1 MNLVFS
7 TYYVV
12 LCGVKFIHLLTN
24 REKIMLIKKVASA
37 VSIVAALGL
46 SHSVMAETFSFGA
59 EPHQAKSMVVFQSG
73 KTLSSDLSRLDKLS
87 NQQITKALS
96 IAKFEGK
103 NKEVIEILAPV
114 GLDTDR
120 LLIVGLGDSN
130 GLDAGQ
136 VNLIGAKINATLASS
151 DDKNVQVFTQGISDN
166 KSNASFA
173 AQLAHGINLRAYK
186 FDKYLTEKNPSEKNY
201 YLSVKKPALASA
213 NYKQLAAIEAG
224 VFLARDLT
232 SEVPTEMNPAHFAA
246 AAKDLKKL
254 GVKITILT
262 PKQIKK
268 MGMGALHAVGRG
280 STEGSRLVVAHWKGS
295 DDAPIALIGKGITFD
310 SGGYNV
316 KTGSSIANMKSDMAG
331 AAAVLGTI
339 KAMALQK
346 APVNVVAVM
355 GMAANM
361 VSKTSVA
368 PGDVIMTAEGKSVEI
383 LNTDA
388 EGRLVLADS
397 MWYAR
402 KNYTPK
408 VMVDVATLTGS
419 KIRALGNR
427 FSAIFSEDDELVKQ
441 LTLSGK
447 TVDEALWRL
456 PLAYGDAL
464 KSPIADLK
472 NIGSSGPGATT
483 AAMFLKEFT
492 GDTKWAHL
500 DIAGNA
506 LIKTDKG
513 ITQAGG
519 TGYGVRLLSHWILN
533 TQIK

>member
-1 MNLVFS
+1 MF
-7 TYYVV
+7 T
-12 LCGVKFIHLLTN
+12 
-24 REKIMLIKKVASA
+24 KKVVSTASML
-37 VSIVAALGL
+37 VALGL
-46 SHSVMAETFSFGA
+46 SSSVMAETFSFISK
-59 EPHQAKSMVVFQSG
+59 EHQAKSMVVFQAGNTISA
-73 KTLSSDLSRLDKLS
+73 DLSRLDSLS
-87 NQQITKALS
+87 NQQISKALK

-103 NKEVIEILAPV
+103 NKQVIEILAPA
-114 GLDTDR
+114 GLATDR
-120 LLIVGLGDSN
+120 LLIVGLGDAVK
-130 GLDAGQ
+130 LDAGQ
-136 VNLIGAKINATLASS
+136 VNLIGAQIQAKLTVS
-151 DDKNVQVFTQGISDN
+151 DADNVQVFTQGISDN
-166 KSNASFA
+166 NSNASFA

-186 FDKYLTEKNPSEKNY
+186 FDKYLTKKKPSEKNY
-201 YLSVKKPALASA
+201 YLSVTKPTLASA
-213 NYKQLAAIEAG
+213 SYKQLEAIEAG

-232 SEVPTEMNPAHFAA
+232 SEVPTEMNPAHFATA
-246 AAKDLKKL
+246 ATALKKL

-295 DDAPIALIGKGITFD
+295 DDAPIALVGKGITFD

-402 KNYTPK
+402 KNYSPK

-419 KIRALGNR
+419 KVRAVGNR
-427 FSAIFSEDDELVKQ
+427 FTAVFSEDDELVNQ
-441 LTLSGK
+441 LTASGK
-447 TVDEALWRL
+447 VVNEELWRL

-464 KSPIADLK
+464 KSPIADLQ

-506 LIKTDKG
+506 LIKKDKG
-513 ITQAGG
+513 VAQAGG
-519 TGYGVRLLSHWILN
+519 TGHGVRLLSHWILN
-533 TQIK
+533 TQVK